1 MARGLMEHEAHSRVR
16 RTSNR
21 KQEQALS
28 NDRHRIRD
36 LYVTGLRNAHAM
48 ENQALSIMKPQLE
61 RIENYPKVAAKLD
74 QHIRETEA
82 QIGRLDSLLKGLGE
96 SNSTIK
102 DMALSLGGTM
112 AAMGHTVAGDEIL
125 KNSFANFAFEN
136 FEIAAYNSLLVIADL
151 AGETRAEGPLRQNLS
166 EEEGMARWLQS
177 NLVEVTRQFA
187 ELKSVGEE
195 AKV

>member
-1 MARGLMEHEAHSRVR
+1 M
-16 RTSNR
+16 
-21 KQEQALS
+21 S